1 MKEATEESVT
11 GYIAPF
17 SRTKEE
23 APQNWTNMKP
33 QTSLHGQSKCEDNY
47 DGLRVFNWDRPAFL
61 SNHCYTL
68 TLLHTRTSNKT
79 TIKVSKNESSE

>member
-1 MKEATEESVT
+1 
-11 GYIAPF
+11 
-17 SRTKEE
+17 
-23 APQNWTNMKP
+23 MKP

-79 TIKVSKNESSE
+79 TIKVSKNENMYLLFMRANDIDYCNVLIWNK